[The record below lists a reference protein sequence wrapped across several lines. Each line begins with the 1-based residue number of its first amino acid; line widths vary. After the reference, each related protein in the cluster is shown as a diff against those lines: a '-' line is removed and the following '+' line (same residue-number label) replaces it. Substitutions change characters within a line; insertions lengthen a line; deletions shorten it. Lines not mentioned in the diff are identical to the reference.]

1 MLLTVSY
8 STTFLILARALR
20 CISYSLT
27 LQMTGLIIRH
37 PAYPGLPGID
47 LRLTSSADEIC
58 AYFGLDRARWEAGF
72 DNEEQVWEWLAT
84 VEEGGKLEGAYKRM
98 VRPKAVR
105 QKGHKNKAGALDGFV
120 TFLRG
125 TKHGE
130 GWESMTPSGA
140 GGDRTATPVPTPVDT
155 SLPPLSPSTMTTMS
169 TSPPLTPQSGTPGTS
184 VQSSADMIDPE
195 NPIPLDCRAEAA
207 LERWGKREA
216 YDALLAER
224 KAAAIPIA
232 ASQKKRQ
239 ESKQK
244 ALEEARRKLEEEE
257 EKAMGGSLAA
267 AVEAIRI

>member
-130 GWESMTPSGA
+130 GWENMTPSGG

-169 TSPPLTPQSGTPGTS
+169 TSPPLTPQSGTPSTS

-195 NPIPLDCRAEAA
+195 NPVPLDSHAEAA

-232 ASQKKRQ
+232 ASQRKRQ

-244 ALEEARRKLEEEE
+244 ALEEARRKLEEDE